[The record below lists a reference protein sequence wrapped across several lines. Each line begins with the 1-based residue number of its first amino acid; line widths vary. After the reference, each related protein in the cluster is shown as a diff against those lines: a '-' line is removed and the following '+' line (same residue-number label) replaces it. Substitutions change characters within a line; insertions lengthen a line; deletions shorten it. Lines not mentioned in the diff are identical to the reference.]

1 MISSFDLQLGD
12 DDATRR
18 WGGEV
23 RPVSLT
29 NSDVADF
36 KIMLVACGLLEAA
49 QVGVAGRFDQAT
61 RTAVL
66 RLQWYVENVPGFIG
80 PGGNFISW
88 TASVCTIRDGIA
100 NSFVRSTVA
109 EWRRLGYSAAGN
121 LLRGRFDD
129 YADIVA
135 GAGFSELLGAGV
147 FLVDRGFL
155 SALATA
161 QALASANG
169 LRVHANQIFRV
180 EGAVVSGA
188 VVTPAGFSA
197 HKLGRAIDLNAA
209 VGLGAPQASSAMR
222 AASPVT
228 PLGRFRDGMKRD
240 GGCRY
245 GGDFAT
251 SDPPHFDRQVMPS
264 GSFEWKCM
272 FYFNQR
278 QYGLARINAEA
289 IPLAGGA

>member
-1 MISSFDLQLGD
+1 MISSFDLRLGD

-23 RPVSLT
+23 RPIGLT
-29 NSDVADF
+29 NSDVADL
-36 KIMLVACGLLEAA
+36 KAALVARGLLEAA
-49 QVGVAGRFDQAT
+49 RVGVAGQFDQAT
-61 RTAVL
+61 RTSVL

-80 PGGNFISW
+80 PGGNFIVW
-88 TASVCTIRDGIA
+88 TANVCTIRDGVA
-100 NSFVRSTVA
+100 NEFVRSTL
-109 EWRRLGYSAAGN
+109 EDWRRRGYSAAGN
-121 LLRGRFDD
+121 LLRGRFVD
-129 YADIVA
+129 YADITA
-135 GAGFSELLGAGV
+135 GPGFDELVGEGV
-147 FLVDRGFL
+147 FLVDRGFV

-161 QALASANG
+161 QALASSNG
-169 LRVHANQIFRV
+169 LKIRVNQVFRV

-188 VVTPAGFSA
+188 VVTPAGSSA

-209 VGLGAPQASSAMR
+209 IGTAASQPSSAMR
-222 AASPVT
+222 AAAATT

-251 SDPPHFDRQVMPS
+251 SDPPHFDRQVIPA
-264 GSFEWKCM
+264 GGFEWQCM

-278 QYGLARINAEA
+278 QYRLARINADA
-289 IPLAGGA
+289 IPLATA